1 MQFDQLRRREFIA
14 LLGGA
19 AATWPLVARAQQ
31 PASTVRRIGF
41 LLPGGP
47 RTTMVRGQLEAFHQG
62 LKEYGW
68 IEGQNISVEYRFAE
82 GKEDALAGIAA
93 ELVRLRGSGRRQG
106 ADPESSTFCQ
116 ERRTASLIVL
126 QRRSL

>member
-1 MQFDQLRRREFIA
+1 MAARGA
-14 LLGGA
+14 GA
-19 AATWPLVARAQQ
+19 AAG
-31 PASTVRRIGF
+31 STVRRIGF
-41 LLPGGP
+41 LLPDGP
-47 RTTMVRGQLEAFHQG
+47 RTTVVRGQLEAFHQG

-106 ADPESSTFCQ
+106 ADPRESSTLCQ
-116 ERRTASLIVL
+116 ERRTA
-126 QRRSL
+126 QA

>member
-1 MQFDQLRRREFIA
+1 MLDLRRRQFLT

-19 AATWPLVARAQQ
+19 AAWPLAARAQQ
-31 PASTVRRIGF
+31 STSTVRRIGF

-47 RTTMVRGQLEAFHQG
+47 RTTVVRGQLEAFRQG

-82 GKEDALAGIAA
+82 GKEDALPGIAA
-93 ELVRLRGSGRRQG
+93 ELVQSRPDVLVVEG
-106 ADPESSTFCQ
+106 
-116 ERRTASLIVL
+116 TA
-126 QRRSL
+126 

>member
-1 MQFDQLRRREFIA
+1 MKRRAFIT

-19 AATWPLVARAQQ
+19 AAWPLAARAQQ

-47 RTTMVRGQLEAFHQG
+47 RTTVVRGQLEAFHQG
-62 LKEYGW
+62 WKEYGW
-68 IEGQNISVEYRFAE
+68 FEGQNISVEYRFAE
-82 GKEDALAGIAA
+82 GKEDGACGDRGRGGSIAW
-93 ELVRLRGSGRRQG
+93 LRAPSRGGPRV
-106 ADPESSTFCQ
+106 STLCQ

>member
-1 MQFDQLRRREFIA
+1 MRRREFIT

-19 AATWPLVARAQQ
+19 AAWPLAARAQQ

-47 RTTMVRGQLEAFHQG
+47 RTTVVRGQLEAFHQV

-93 ELVRLRGSGRRQG
+93 ELVRLRGSGRRQR
-106 ADPESSTFCQ
+106 ADPESSTLCQ